1 MWYIFFIIL
10 FLSLSIL
17 FGILLFYALRRID
30 NYEKFIIQ
38 ISQIMEYTNSKLKEI
53 DYAGHFESDDEV
65 GFFFEQ
71 LKNIQKML
79 NDVFEIENEE
89 NNAEK
94 KEK

>member
-53 DYAGHFESDDEV
+53 DYAGHFESDDQV
-65 GFFFEQ
+65 AIFFEQ